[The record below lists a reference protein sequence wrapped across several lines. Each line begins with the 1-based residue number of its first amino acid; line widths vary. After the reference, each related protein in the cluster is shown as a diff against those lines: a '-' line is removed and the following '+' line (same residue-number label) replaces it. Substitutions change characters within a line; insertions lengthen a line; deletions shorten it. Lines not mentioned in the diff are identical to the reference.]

1 MREMGYFAS
10 LAKVVVVVVLLCLL
24 FPGPAFAYL
33 DPGTGSYVLQ
43 VILAAL
49 VGAAF
54 AVKLFWRNI
63 RAFFKRLFSREEV
76 DEEEAD

>member
-1 MREMGYFAS
+1 MGYFTS
-10 LAKVVVVVVLLCLL
+10 LAKVLVVLVLLCVL
-24 FPGPAFAYL
+24 FPRPAHAYL

-43 VILAAL
+43 LILAAL

-63 RAFFKRLFSREEV
+63 RAFFKGLFSREEV